1 MCSLG
6 RLTSRGRSSPT
17 VTSWKATCGYLIG
30 AFFLQAED
38 GIRDWTVTGVQTC
51 ALPIWNAF
59 ADRDHCPPL
68 GEARAHLEV
77 LGHALGEA
85 VEAVGHLLAGR
96 ERELD
101 RPLVDLDAGDDA
113 FLRQVLGKGRAVGR
127 LLARRFVEQDHPRD
141 VLLDPRRAEEQPAVG
156 APVLL
161 GAFDTHRL
169 EALLAGAA
177 RLVGGAGA
185 LALRHH
191 RGGGFGKK
199 FLVHRQIRGLVA
211 GSNRGRI
218 LTNSSRTMRDLFGF
232 GAPCRAPCATSPS
245 SPTSTT
251 ARPRW
256 STNCCSSRAPLPR
269 TSTSRSAS
277 WTRTTSSASAAS
289 PSWPRTAP
297 SATAAPTSTSSTPRG
312 TRISAARWSARC
324 PWSTA
329 CCCSWTRSR
338 GRCRRRALSCAR
350 RSLTG

>member
-1 MCSLG
+1 
-6 RLTSRGRSSPT
+6 
-17 VTSWKATCGYLIG
+17 
-30 AFFLQAED
+30 
-38 GIRDWTVTGVQTC
+38 
-51 ALPIWNAF
+51 
-59 ADRDHCPPL
+59 
-68 GEARAHLEV
+68 
-77 LGHALGEA
+77 
-85 VEAVGHLLAGR
+85 
-96 ERELD
+96 
-101 RPLVDLDAGDDA
+101 
-113 FLRQVLGKGRAVGR
+113 GRAVGR

-156 APVLL
+156 AAVLL
-161 GAFDTHRL
+161 GAFDAHRL

-177 RLVGGAGA
+177 RLVGGEDA

-191 RGGGFGKK
+191 RGGGLGKK

-218 LTNSSRTMRDLFGF
+218 LTNSSRTMRDLCGF

-289 PSWPRTAP
+289 PSWRRTAP
-297 SATAAPTSTSSTPRG
+297 SATAAPTKTSYTPPH
-312 TRISAARWSARC
+312 TRFAAERERARCLVDAALWCSAALSR
-324 PWSTA
+324 PMPQ
-329 CCCSWTRSR
+329 TR
-338 GRCRRRALSCAR
+338 
-350 RSLTG
+350 